1 MIRPGGPGLVLQTL
15 YYHDEIRDAREID
28 RGPAAKPRDTEQK
41 LAVRLIEEL
50 AESAFRPEKYKDEYR
65 ARVLEVVKRKA
76 KGKVVELPAPRAP
89 KGKVI
94 DLMEALQQSLA
105 RKRPAASAR
114 RTRVAVRR
122 RA

>member
-1 MIRPGGPGLVLQTL
+1 
-15 YYHDEIRDAREID
+15 
-28 RGPAAKPRDTEQK
+28 
-41 LAVRLIEEL
+41 
-50 AESAFRPEKYKDEYR
+50 
-65 ARVLEVVKRKA
+65 VLEVVKRKA
-76 KGKVVELPAPRAP
+76 KGKVVEPPAPRAP